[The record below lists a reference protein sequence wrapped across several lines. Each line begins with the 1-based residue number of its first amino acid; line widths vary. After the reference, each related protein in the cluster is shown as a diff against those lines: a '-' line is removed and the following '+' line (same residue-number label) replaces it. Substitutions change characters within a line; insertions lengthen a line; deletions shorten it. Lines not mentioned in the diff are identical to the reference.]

1 MNLWPLSDDQVF
13 RLTVFIAVLM
23 AVVIPLFIYALRQDA
38 KRSEQQLKKQEFER
52 LRIQR
57 KRA

>member
-13 RLTVFIAVLM
+13 RLTVFIAVLI

-38 KRSEQQLKKQEFER
+38 KRSEQQSKKQEFER

-57 KRA
+57 KQA